1 MLALVLTISTC
12 LCAQIEV
19 FKIVG
24 KNSEEFSHQYGFGTF
39 LKLSVPVNQGSDAI
53 TGEIGIMGLDGYS
66 AGFVVLK
73 AGYRYTLNR
82 SGYGLYVE
90 PQAGY
95 AAGNDTYKDVAG
107 VSTVAAV
114 GYLFQPIGNV
124 RLDVGLR
131 FENIFTAYGS
141 YSFVGLRIAHNFSL
155 FRRSADY

>member
-1 MLALVLTISTC
+1 
-12 LCAQIEV
+12 
-19 FKIVG
+19 
-24 KNSEEFSHQYGFGTF
+24 
-39 LKLSVPVNQGSDAI
+39 
-53 TGEIGIMGLDGYS
+53 MGLDGYS

-95 AAGNDTYKDVAG
+95 AAGNDTYKDVAS
-107 VSTVAAV
+107 VSTVAAI

-131 FENIFTAYGS
+131 FENIFTAYGG